1 LTANLSGW
9 KSPMAMKSSYT
20 TPWDTILDDCIA
32 LDLSEPSTYRSFLKL
47 LKSPPL
53 LRNLLLWN

>member
-1 LTANLSGW
+1 
-9 KSPMAMKSSYT
+9 MAMKSSYT